1 MQIRLLNITFLQ
13 SSSPLFFRVACYDA
27 FNASVIMCLFLLKS
41 ILYSCP
47 PLSATPQD
55 ELIYKSVD
63 YILKDKWEAVG
74 VQGSQ
79 LHL

>member
-1 MQIRLLNITFLQ
+1 
-13 SSSPLFFRVACYDA
+13 
-27 FNASVIMCLFLLKS
+27 MCWFLLKS
-41 ILYSCP
+41 ILLSS
-47 PLSATPQD
+47 LSATPQD

-63 YILKDKWEAVG
+63 CILKDKWEAVG